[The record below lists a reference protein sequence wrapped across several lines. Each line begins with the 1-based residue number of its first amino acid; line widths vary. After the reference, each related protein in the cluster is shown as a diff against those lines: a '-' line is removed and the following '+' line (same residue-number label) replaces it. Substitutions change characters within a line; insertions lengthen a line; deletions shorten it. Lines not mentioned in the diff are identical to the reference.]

1 MENYLLIS
9 NHVIKFFLPFLI
21 GSLIFFSAIIAP
33 NTFLVLD
40 DKNARKFIRS
50 IFPKLY
56 LWSLVICLIL
66 TLLMFFNNK
75 FYGFV
80 LLIVSFGF
88 FFSRQYLTKWIN
100 NVSDLKNKKEIDEK
114 RFKKL
119 HKLSVFIFL
128 SQIVCLLT
136 VFFVF

>member
-1 MENYLLIS
+1 MENFLLIS
-9 NHVIKFFLPFLI
+9 NHVIKFLLPFLV

-75 FYGFV
+75 FFGFV

-100 NVSDLKNKKEIDEK
+100 NASDLKNKKEIDEK

-136 VFFVF
+136 VFFAF

>member
-1 MENYLLIS
+1 MENFLLIS
-9 NHVIKFFLPFLI
+9 NHVIKFLLPFLI

-66 TLLMFFNNK
+66 TFMMFFNNK

>member
-1 MENYLLIS
+1 MENFLLIS
-9 NHVIKFFLPFLI
+9 NHVIKFLLPFLI

-66 TLLMFFNNK
+66 TFMMFFNNK

-128 SQIVCLLT
+128 SQIVCMLT
-136 VFFVF
+136 VFFIF

>member
-1 MENYLLIS
+1 MENFLLIS
-9 NHVIKFFLPFLI
+9 NHVIKFLLPFLV

-40 DKNARKFIRS
+40 DKSARKFIRS

-100 NVSDLKNKKEIDEK
+100 DVSDLKNKKEIDEK

>member
-1 MENYLLIS
+1 MENFLLIS
-9 NHVIKFFLPFLI
+9 NHVIKFLLPFLI

-66 TLLMFFNNK
+66 TFMMFFNNK

-100 NVSDLKNKKEIDEK
+100 NVSDLKNKKEIDEM

-128 SQIVCLLT
+128 SQIVCMLT
-136 VFFVF
+136 VFFIF

>member
-100 NVSDLKNKKEIDEK
+100 DVSDLKNKKEIDEK

>member
-1 MENYLLIS
+1 MENFLLIS
-9 NHVIKFFLPFLI
+9 NHVIKFLLPFLI

-100 NVSDLKNKKEIDEK
+100 NASDLKNKKEIDEK

>member
-9 NHVIKFFLPFLI
+9 NHVIKFLLPFLI

-66 TLLMFFNNK
+66 TFMMFFNNK

-100 NVSDLKNKKEIDEK
+100 NASDLKNKKEIDEK

>member
-9 NHVIKFFLPFLI
+9 NHVIKFLLPFLI

-56 LWSLVICLIL
+56 LWSLVISLIL

-100 NVSDLKNKKEIDEK
+100 NASDLKNKKEIDEK

>member
-9 NHVIKFFLPFLI
+9 NHIIKFLLPFLV

-40 DKNARKFIRS
+40 DKSARKFIRS

-100 NVSDLKNKKEIDEK
+100 NASDLKNKKEIDEK

>member
-9 NHVIKFFLPFLI
+9 NHIIKFLLPFLV

-100 NVSDLKNKKEIDEK
+100 NASDLKNKKEIDEK

>member
-1 MENYLLIS
+1 MENFLLIS
-9 NHVIKFFLPFLI
+9 NHVIKFLLPFLV

-75 FYGFV
+75 FFGFV

-100 NVSDLKNKKEIDEK
+100 DVSDLKNKKEIDEK

>member
-9 NHVIKFFLPFLI
+9 NHVIKFLLPFLI

-100 NVSDLKNKKEIDEK
+100 DVSDLKNKKEIDEK

>member
-1 MENYLLIS
+1 MENFLLIS
-9 NHVIKFFLPFLI
+9 NHVIKFLLPFLV

-100 NVSDLKNKKEIDEK
+100 NASDLKNKKEIDEK

-136 VFFVF
+136 VFFAF

>member
-1 MENYLLIS
+1 MENFLLLS
-9 NHVIKFFLPFLI
+9 NHVIKFLLPFLI

-66 TLLMFFNNK
+66 TFMMFFNNK

-128 SQIVCLLT
+128 SQIVCMLT
-136 VFFVF
+136 VFFIF

>member
-1 MENYLLIS
+1 MENFLLIS
-9 NHVIKFFLPFLI
+9 NHVIKFLLPFLI

-100 NVSDLKNKKEIDEK
+100 DVSDLKNKKEIDEK

>member
-9 NHVIKFFLPFLI
+9 NHIIKFLLPFLV

>member
-1 MENYLLIS
+1 MENFLLIS
-9 NHVIKFFLPFLI
+9 NHVIKFLLPFLV

-100 NVSDLKNKKEIDEK
+100 NASDLKNKKEIDEK

>member
-9 NHVIKFFLPFLI
+9 NHVIKFLLPFLI

-75 FYGFV
+75 FYCFV

-100 NVSDLKNKKEIDEK
+100 DVSDLKNKKEIDEK

>member
-1 MENYLLIS
+1 MENFILIS
-9 NHVIKFFLPFLI
+9 NHGIKFLLPFLV

-100 NVSDLKNKKEIDEK
+100 NASDLKNKKEIDEK

>member
-9 NHVIKFFLPFLI
+9 NHVIKFLLPFLI

-100 NVSDLKNKKEIDEK
+100 NASDLKNKKEIDEK

>member
-9 NHVIKFFLPFLI
+9 NHVIKFLLPFLI

-66 TLLMFFNNK
+66 TFMMFFNNK

>member
-1 MENYLLIS
+1 MENFLLIS
-9 NHVIKFFLPFLI
+9 NHVIKFLLPFLV

-66 TLLMFFNNK
+66 TFMMFFNNK

-128 SQIVCLLT
+128 SQIVCMLT
-136 VFFVF
+136 VFFIF